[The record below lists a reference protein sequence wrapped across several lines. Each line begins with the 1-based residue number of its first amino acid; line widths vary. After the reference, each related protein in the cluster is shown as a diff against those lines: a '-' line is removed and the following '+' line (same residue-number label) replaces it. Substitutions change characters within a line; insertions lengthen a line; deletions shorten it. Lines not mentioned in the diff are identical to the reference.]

1 MGFLDKAKEAAQQA
15 AAKAQ
20 QQVSTMQQQSAAN
33 KASGISTGSRDAL
46 LRDLGAAYV
55 ALKQGAGS
63 QEAVDAAFT
72 AVEEHD
78 TQFANMGSLDDLDTR
93 GGFSSQRTA
102 AERGCDCRSVD
113 AGRRGACSRRQFHA
127 RRHVIVR
134 RRSDRRRTYAQREL
148 PGSWIGCTR
157 CALVRAAPTNMR

>member
-72 AVEEHD
+72 AVEELD
-78 TQFANMGSLDDLDTR
+78 TQFANMGSLDDLDTAA
-93 GGFSSQRTA
+93 GSAPSAPPQNGAATA
-102 AERGCDCRSVD
+102 APST
-113 AGRRGACSRRQFHA
+113 APS
-127 RRHVIVR
+127 
-134 RRSDRRRTYAQREL
+134 T
-148 PGSWIGCTR
+148 
-157 CALVRAAPTNMR
+157 AAPAAPAGNFTLDDM

>member
-72 AVEEHD
+72 AVEELD
-78 TQFANMGSLDDLDTR
+78 TQFANMGSLDDLDTAAGSAPAHR
-93 GGFSSQRTA
+93 LRTGL
-102 AERGCDCRSVD
+102 RLPL
-113 AGRRGACSRRQFHA
+113 RRPLRRPRRQLLPPA
-127 RRHVIVR
+127 ISRSTTCDRR
-134 RRSDRRRTYAQREL
+134 RRSDRRRTYDSGNFPAHGLVAQ
-148 PGSWIGCTR
+148 G
-157 CALVRAAPTNMR
+157 VR